1 MNTYVAV
8 YSYKEHSRNIA
19 KMLYLLYKTMLFSS
33 LPRHH
38 AILVTTGSRVETS
51 TNLWNQL
58 EELSPVHRYFNQTV
72 LDIDT
77 ARQII
82 SWAKSSYN
90 DERVAIISFHTA
102 GIPAQN
108 ALLKILEEP
117 PRNTRFILITSNK
130 SHLID
135 TVLSRVQL
143 HEEIEDSKIDKD
155 AELFLNTTPGMR
167 MKLPHIVE
175 LLEKKDEEDRKDR
188 ESVREFILSLATIL
202 SKNKKIPANNNHVR
216 ETLSMAS
223 FSGDPSASGK
233 ALIEYLSLLLPQTA

>member
-1 MNTYVAV
+1 
-8 YSYKEHSRNIA
+8 
-19 KMLYLLYKTMLFSS
+19 MLLSS

-38 AILVTTGSRVETS
+38 AILVTTANRVETS
-51 TNLWNQL
+51 TDLWNEL
-58 EELSPVHRYFNQTV
+58 KKLSPAHKYFNQTV
-72 LDIDT
+72 LDIET

-90 DERVAIISFHTA
+90 DERVAIISFHTV

-117 PRNTRFILITSNK
+117 PQNTRFILITSNK

-143 HEEIEDSKIDKD
+143 HEEKEYSKTYKD
-155 AELFLNTTPGMR
+155 AKLFLATTPGMR
-167 MKLPHIVE
+167 MKLPYIME

-188 ESVREFILSLATIL
+188 EAIREFILSLVTIL
-202 SKNKKIPANNNHVR
+202 REKKTKKGDGQSRHNHHIT
-216 ETLSMAS
+216 EILSAAS
-223 FSGDPSASGK
+223 FAADPSASGK

>member
-1 MNTYVAV
+1 M
-8 YSYKEHSRNIA
+8 
-19 KMLYLLYKTMLFSS
+19 
-33 LPRHH
+33 
-38 AILVTTGSRVETS
+38 TTGSRVEMS
-51 TNLWNQL
+51 TNLWNEL
-58 EELSPVHRYFNQTV
+58 KRLSPVHRYFNQTV
-72 LDIDT
+72 LDIET

-90 DERVAIISFHTA
+90 DERVAIVSFHTA

-117 PRNTRFILITSNK
+117 PQNTRFILVTSNK

-143 HEEIEDSKIDKD
+143 HEEKEYSKIHKD
-155 AELFLNTTPGMR
+155 TELFLNTAPAMR
-167 MKLPHIVE
+167 MKLPYILG

-188 ESVREFILSLATIL
+188 EAVREFILSLATVLTEKKKVNRDRSQSVYNHHITEIL
-202 SKNKKIPANNNHVR
+202 N
-216 ETLSMAS
+216 TAS
-223 FSGDPSASGK
+223 FAADPSASGK